1 VEMRPGQTLAIAGLV
16 QTRSEHQTREIPW
29 LGEMPY
35 VGAAFRRTSEE
46 EEEVEL
52 LIIVTPELVAPL
64 DCGEVPQCFPGMHSD
79 VPNDCQL
86 YWKGYV
92 EVPSCGPCGPGG
104 CAPGGGGGPGMYGPQ
119 GTTDGGMPGS
129 YENIPPGTMAPTPA
143 QRGSGA
149 PAMPRFN
156 GTSTGAPPSNA
167 DTRYNPSSAPQQRS
181 ASSAN
186 RAPGS
191 PGIIGPVGYDV
202 LK

>member
-1 VEMRPGQTLAIAGLV
+1 
-16 QTRSEHQTREIPW
+16 
-29 LGEMPY
+29 MPY

-104 CAPGGGGGPGMYGPQ
+104 CAGRRRRTRYVWPARYDGWRNVRLLRKHFRQ
-119 GTTDGGMPGS
+119 GRWRRRRRR
-129 YENIPPGTMAPTPA
+129 EALV
-143 QRGSGA
+143 GA
-149 PAMPRFN
+149 AMPRFN
-156 GTSTGAPPSNA
+156 GTSTGARPSNA
-167 DTRYNPSSAPQQRS
+167 DTRYNPPECAAAAPARC
-181 ASSAN
+181 ADR
-186 RAPGS
+186 RATGS